1 MRHRMAVAVLALLGL
16 LSSVYLLLYKLGVVG
31 TLVCG
36 GSGACERVQT
46 SQCAVFLGVPVA
58 AYGVAGFAALLLVA
72 LAGLGE
78 RWAASAAPSWLL
90 VVFSA
95 AGVGFAAYLTYLE
108 VAVIHDICRWCAL
121 CALLITAILVVSA
134 LGARS
139 FSRPPAR

>member
-1 MRHRMAVAVLALLGL
+1 MRHRMAIAVMALLGL
-16 LSSVYLLLYKLGVVG
+16 LASVYLLLYKMGVVG

-46 SQCAVFLGVPVA
+46 SPYAIFLGIPVA

-78 RWAASAAPSWLL
+78 HTVTRPEASWLL
-90 VVFSA
+90 A
-95 AGVGFAAYLTYLE
+95 ACSGVGVLFAAYLTYLE
-108 VAVIHDICRWCAL
+108 IAVIHDICRWCAL
-121 CALLITAILVVSA
+121 CTVVITAILVVSV

>member
-36 GSGACERVQT
+36 GSGACERVQE
-46 SQCAVFLGVPVA
+46 SPYSVLFGVPVA
-58 AYGVAGFAALLLVA
+58 AYGVAGFAALLAVA

-78 RWAASAAPSWLL
+78 AGAGRAWPSRLLAAFAALG
-90 VVFSA
+90 FC
-95 AGVGFAAYLTYLE
+95 FAAYLTYLE
-108 VAVIHDICRWCAL
+108 IAVIHDICRWCAF
-121 CALLITAILVVSA
+121 CALLITAILVISV

-139 FSRPPAR
+139 FRPAPEP